1 MIEQPRE
8 VRAESE
14 LEFIQVSPQQR
25 LREHWGLVLTYG
37 VLTFLVGL
45 ALALWPSET
54 VTVVAVLWAVQL
66 VITGSLRLFVAL
78 VPSDL
83 PGAVRILTGLA
94 GAVAIVVAVL
104 FFVHPLQTVGFIVV
118 VAGSLLILLGF
129 ADLAEAL
136 VSTRSEHRVR
146 DVVGG
151 VLSVV
156 AGGFLVISPERSLN
170 LLVVI
175 TCAWLLC
182 YGFMTVVA
190 AFVLR
195 SAGNRAEAMS
205 HAT

>member
-1 MIEQPRE
+1 MTEQPLERRGE
-8 VRAESE
+8 TE
-14 LEFIQVSPQQR
+14 LEFVQVTPQQR
-25 LREHWGLVLTYG
+25 LREHWGLVLAYG
-37 VLTFLVGL
+37 ILTFLVGL
-45 ALALWPSET
+45 ALAVWPRET
-54 VTVVAVLWAVQL
+54 VTVVAILWAIQL
-66 VITGSLRLFVAL
+66 VITGSVRLFVAI
-78 VPSDL
+78 VPSDVHS
-83 PGAVRILTGLA
+83 AVRALTALSGL
-94 GAVAIVVAVL
+94 VAIVVAVM

-118 VAGSLLILLGF
+118 VAGSLLILLGL

-151 VLSVV
+151 VISVV
-156 AGGFLVISPERSLN
+156 AGGFLVISPDRSLH

-195 SAGNRAEAMS
+195 SAANRVEAP
-205 HAT
+205 A